1 MKQNSKRII
10 GLTGGIATGKT
21 TVSNYLANYYGLSI
35 LDADIYAKEAVEVNS
50 PILET
55 IKQRYGDTIC
65 LNNGKLNR
73 QKLGKIIFNNLTEK
87 KWLEN
92 QIHPYVRQRF
102 QEETNQSQ
110 EKVIVLDIPLLFESN
125 LTYLVTETW
134 VVYCPYEQQ
143 LKRLMKR
150 NYLTQEQAIARIKS
164 QLPMKEKV
172 KMGDLIIDN
181 SSTLENLYQ
190 QIDKATKSHN
200 Q

>member
-21 TVSNYLANYYGLSI
+21 TVSNYLANDYGLSI

-73 QKLGKIIFNNLTEK
+73 QKLGKIIFNNSTEK
-87 KWLEN
+87 KWLES

-110 EKVIVLDIPLLFESN
+110 DKIIVLDIPLLFESN

-134 VVYCPYEQQ
+134 VVYCPHEQQ
-143 LKRLMKR
+143 LKRLMTR
-150 NYLTQEQAIARIKS
+150 NHLTQEEAIARITS

-172 KMGDLIIDN
+172 KMGDIIIDN
-181 SSTLENLYQ
+181 SSTLDNLYQ
-190 QIDKATKSHN
+190 QIDEAIKLHN

>member
-35 LDADIYAKEAVEVNS
+35 LDADIYAKEAVEVDS
-50 PILET
+50 PILQT

-73 QKLGKIIFNNLTEK
+73 QKLGKIIFNNSTEK
-87 KWLEN
+87 KWLES

-102 QEETNQSQ
+102 QEETNQSE

-150 NYLTQEQAIARIKS
+150 NYLTQEQAIARITS

-172 KMGDLIIDN
+172 KMGDIIIDN

-190 QIDKATKSHN
+190 QIDKAIKLHN
-200 Q
+200 